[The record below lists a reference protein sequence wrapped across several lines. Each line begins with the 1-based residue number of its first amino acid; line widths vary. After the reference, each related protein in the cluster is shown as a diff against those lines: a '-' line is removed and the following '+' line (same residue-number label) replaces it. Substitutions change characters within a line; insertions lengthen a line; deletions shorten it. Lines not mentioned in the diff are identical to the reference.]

1 MPHEFLKFIQ
11 FGKVEESDDGGVV
24 VWGVATHQEPDA
36 DREICDYAAAVPVYQ
51 EWSDAAKART
61 ESAGQEPSLGN
72 IRLQHSIEI
81 GGKATKIEYNDASKQ
96 IWLGSVPFNDAIR
109 DDLRK
114 GYYTGYSQGGS
125 YAWRK
130 CINCDNPLPLQQA
143 NNYCKSCKKDVTVV
157 YGLKRIS
164 EVSYVDSPCTGVGFD
179 YVKADG
185 SKQLVK
191 FSKRSDAK
199 VELSKEQLDQVLA
212 EVRKASAKTKRV
224 AGEDLTAE
232 CFAYVGD
239 PDKTDTWKLPIK
251 FSTDAKSKRHIRN
264 ALARFEQTKGIPDD
278 EKEKVKAKI
287 VAAAK
292 EHGIDAGEESKARQT
307 FFAAIE
313 KAAAAKGLAKDLWQ
327 VGRLADHLQGIAYL
341 YEQSVCEREI
351 EGDDSEVPEE
361 LAEILDNLIATFI
374 AMAEEE
380 ATELAAKK
388 SADNAKAGG
397 SPMKP
402 EELEEL
408 QKAAKKTLASHFA
421 KSAVHHEKVAANHEK
436 AAESHA
442 AMCEACKADVGT
454 EEEGGK
460 VTPGPITKALG
471 AHHKEMAAHHEKMAK
486 AHSAHAEH
494 LAKMAESHD
503 KEEADKTVKAER
515 QAGDPAPA
523 NKTAG
528 AGDAKPADA
537 FSLGADLAAGFA
549 EYRKSDE
556 YKGMISGLVKAE
568 IQKALGD
575 KVIPD
580 GVKLADVKG
589 GLNAVPRAGDS
600 TKFEFADFSASKD
613 TSGL

>member
-1 MPHEFLKFIQ
+1 MANEFLKFIQ
-11 FGKVEESDDGGVV
+11 FGKFEDSPDGAPL

-61 ESAGQEPSLGN
+61 EGAGQEPSLGN

-81 GGKATKIEYNDASKQ
+81 GGKATKIEYDDDKKQ

-109 DDLRK
+109 DDLLK

-143 NNYCKSCKKDVTVV
+143 NNYCKSCKKDVTVI

-191 FSKRSDAK
+191 FMKRSDAK

-212 EVRKASAKTKRV
+212 QVRKANAKTKRV

-239 PDKTDTWKLPIK
+239 PEKTDTWKLPIK
-251 FSTDAKSKRHIRN
+251 FSSEAKSKRHIRN
-264 ALARFEQTKGIPDD
+264 ALARFDQTKGIPDD

-292 EHGIDAGEESKARQT
+292 EHGIDADEGSKARQA
-307 FFAAIE
+307 FFAATE

-341 YEQSVCEREI
+341 YEQSVWEREV

-361 LAEILDNLIATFI
+361 LADILDNLIATFI

-380 ATELAAKK
+380 AKELAAKK
-388 SADNAKAGG
+388 SAENATGGG
-397 SPMKP
+397 SSMKP

-408 QKAAKKTLASHFA
+408 QKAAKKSLASHFA
-421 KSAVHHEKVAANHEK
+421 KSAVHHEKVAASHEK

-442 AMCEACKADVGT
+442 SMCEACKADVGT
-454 EEEGGK
+454 DEEGSK

-471 AHHKEMAAHHEKMAK
+471 AHHKELAAHHEKMAK
-486 AHSAHAEH
+486 VHTAHAEH

-503 KEEADKTVKAER
+503 KEEADKTVKAARE
-515 QAGDPAPA
+515 AGDPAPA
-523 NKTAG
+523 NKA
-528 AGDAKPADA
+528 AGDPKPGEA
-537 FSLGADLAAGFA
+537 FSLGADLVAGFA

-556 YKGMISGLVKAE
+556 YKGMIAGLVKAE
-568 IQKALGD
+568 VQKALGD

-580 GVKLADVKG
+580 GVKLADVKS
-589 GLNAVPRAGDS
+589 GLNVVPRAGENS
-600 TKFEFADFSASKD
+600 AKFEFADFSASKD